1 MSSALNR
8 IDKHKFAGEI
18 PLVRRLAKEFTLD
31 EETRKAIV
39 GRAAELVR
47 RVRTSPKGP
56 TMLDAFLSEFGLH
69 NDEGVAL
76 MCLAESLLRVPD
88 PQTADELIADK
99 LGPAHWDEHL
109 GHSGSLL
116 VNASTWALMLTGRAV
131 SMGRFEDQSGGA
143 VLQSL
148 VGRLGEPVIRAAVR
162 QAMSIL
168 GQEFVMGETMA
179 SAIKRAYRMDDS
191 VEYSFD
197 ILGEG
202 GAHGAEGGRV
212 FRGLLRGHTHGGP
225 KPGRGAP
232 NGAPE
237 CRSS

>member
-1 MSSALNR
+1 
-8 IDKHKFAGEI
+8 
-18 PLVRRLAKEFTLD
+18 
-31 EETRKAIV
+31 
-39 GRAAELVR
+39 
-47 RVRTSPKGP
+47 
-56 TMLDAFLSEFGLH
+56 MLDAFLSEFGLH

-131 SMGRFEDQSGGA
+131 SMGRFEDKSGGA

-148 VGRLGEPVIRAAVR
+148 AGRLGEPVIRAAVR

-168 GQEFVMGETMA
+168 GQEIRDGRDHGSGHQARLQDGRQRRVLLRYSRRR
-179 SAIKRAYRMDDS
+179 SAHGTGRRGLFPGLPRGHS
-191 VEYSFD
+191 H
-197 ILGEG
+197 G
-202 GAHGAEGGRV
+202 GAKPGGRTP
-212 FRGLLRGHTHGGP
+212 HADP
-225 KPGRGAP
+225 A
-232 NGAPE
+232 
-237 CRSS
+237 CQSS